1 LFTAQPIQGH
11 LPASLNLVM
20 LIKIHL
26 RDIKTFVLDYNSPML
41 SLPDRPFRY
50 YPSIGSTMDAAQA
63 WAEAGAPD
71 GAVVAADEQTSGRGR
86 LQRHWVTRPGSAL
99 AFSIVLRPTPA
110 ELPHLAL
117 LSPLGG
123 LAVCTALEDTLG
135 LTPQI
140 KWPNDVLLGRRKT
153 CGILAESFWQGDVLG
168 AVILGIGINI
178 APGSVPPPHEV
189 LFPATC
195 VESVAGHPVER
206 NALLAAILDRL
217 EAWRAQLGSPH
228 FMAAWQSR
236 LAFHNEWVEIQ
247 ASGNAALVG
256 RLQGVDT
263 DGNLRIAL
271 ESGEEVRLAAGDVR
285 LRPAGLEGDRDV

>member
-1 LFTAQPIQGH
+1 
-11 LPASLNLVM
+11 M
-20 LIKIHL
+20 L
-26 RDIKTFVLDYNSPML
+26 T
-41 SLPDRPFRY
+41 LPDRPFRY
-50 YPSIGSTMDAAQA
+50 FPSIGSTMDAARA

-86 LQRHWVTRPGSAL
+86 LQRRWVTRPGSAL
-99 AFSIVLRPTPA
+99 AFSIVLRPTLA

-123 LAVCTALEDTLG
+123 LAVCTALENTLG
-135 LTPQI
+135 LAPQI
-140 KWPNDVLLGRRKT
+140 KWPNDVLLARHKT
-153 CGILAESFWQGDVLG
+153 CGILAEAFWQGPQLE

-178 APGSVPPPHEV
+178 APGSVPPLQEL

-195 VESVAGHPVER
+195 VEDFTHQPVER

-217 EAWRAQLGSPH
+217 DAWRAQLGSPA
-228 FMAAWQSR
+228 FMDAWQAR
-236 LAFHNEWVEIQ
+236 LAFRGEPVEIQ
-247 ASGNAALVG
+247 FPANPALVG

-271 ESGEEVRLAAGDVR
+271 ESGEMVSVAAGDVR
-285 LRPAGLEGDRDV
+285 LRPAAPEGDPHV

>member
-1 LFTAQPIQGH
+1 M
-11 LPASLNLVM
+11 NLII

-50 YPSIGSTMDAAQA
+50 YPSIGSTMDAARA
-63 WAEAGAPD
+63 WAEADAPD

-86 LQRHWVTRPGSAL
+86 LQRRWVTRPGSAL
-99 AFSIVLRPTPA
+99 AFSIVLRPAPA

-178 APGSVPPPHEV
+178 APGSVPPSQDL
-189 LFPATC
+189 LFPATY
-195 VESVAGHPVER
+195 VEDFTTALVER
-206 NALLAAILDRL
+206 NALLAAILDQL

-236 LAFHNEWVEIQ
+236 LAFRNEWVEIQ
-247 ASGNAALVG
+247 APGGAALVG
-256 RLQGVDT
+256 RLQGVDA